1 MGEAELVLQNRLAI
15 DQRLDFIG
23 EGVEGLGQSL
33 GKECV
38 GHPINRGGG
47 DVGEGSH
54 WSGVGASMTAELG
67 KLGLWGVWGWCVARG
82 RREGREALVSYFF
95 SDLVKFRRDPTR
107 FSGPSVWPVPGPGGH
122 RGPTGG
128 HCSTTCTRFPGQD
141 GGRPVD
147 AGIPWPVVMMF
158 LSRYALASRPC
169 PVYLWCLQFLFHL
182 EKEVNDPGLGRL

>member
-67 KLGLWGVWGWCVARG
+67 KLGLWGVWGWCVARRKKG
-82 RREGREALVSYFF
+82 GKGSIGQLFF
-95 SDLVKFRRDPTR
+95 LRLGQVQARPHLLLRAECLAG
-107 FSGPSVWPVPGPGGH
+107 SGARGASG
-122 RGPTGG
+122 GPTGG

-147 AGIPWPVVMMF
+147 AGIPWPVVMF
-158 LSRYALASRPC
+158 LSRYALASRLC

>member
-38 GHPINRGGG
+38 GHPISRGGG

-67 KLGLWGVWGWCVARG
+67 KLGLWGVWGWCVARRKKG
-82 RREGREALVSYFF
+82 GKGSIGQLFF
-95 SDLVKFRRDPTR
+95 LRLGQVQARPHPLLRAECLAG
-107 FSGPSVWPVPGPGGH
+107 SGA
-122 RGPTGG
+122 RG
-128 HCSTTCTRFPGQD
+128 
-141 GGRPVD
+141 
-147 AGIPWPVVMMF
+147 
-158 LSRYALASRPC
+158 ASGADRGA
-169 PVYLWCLQFLFHL
+169 LFHHL
-182 EKEVNDPGLGRL
+182 HSVSRTRWRTAGRCRYSMARGDDVFVSLCLG